1 MAWQSTKTD
10 GKTKYNFSNFT
21 FPSKFASKIYNKD
34 FTLQEAEDNQ
44 QKLNILSK
52 KLNNNYNLVNKI
64 KTKERNDTL
73 KSEKNLFHIREE
85 IIRAF
90 KRVIFR
96 YIDGYKVDEESDEE
110 LDKNKFFKG
119 IENESKG
126 INYALFEKHFSVTA
140 PTVLVKT
147 LFKTKDKIK
156 NNDLVNVIKSGLYDL
171 KDKIEKMS
179 EDKKKMKNQIEKLD
193 IVEKIKFNQS
203 LLTKFNQEEA

>member
-1 MAWQSTKTD
+1 M
-10 GKTKYNFSNFT
+10 
-21 FPSKFASKIYNKD
+21 
-34 FTLQEAEDNQ
+34 
-44 QKLNILSK
+44 
-52 KLNNNYNLVNKI
+52 
-64 KTKERNDTL
+64 
-73 KSEKNLFHIREE
+73 FHIREE

>member
-1 MAWQSTKTD
+1 MIGLTKTD

-44 QKLNILSK
+44 EKLNILSK

-126 INYALFEKHFSVTA
+126 INYALFEKHFSVIA
-140 PTVLVKT
+140 PIVLVKT

-156 NNDLVNVIKSGLYDL
+156 NNDLVNVIKSGLHDL

>member
-1 MAWQSTKTD
+1 MIGLTKTD

-126 INYALFEKHFSVTA
+126 INYALFEKHFSVIA
-140 PTVLVKT
+140 PIVLVKT